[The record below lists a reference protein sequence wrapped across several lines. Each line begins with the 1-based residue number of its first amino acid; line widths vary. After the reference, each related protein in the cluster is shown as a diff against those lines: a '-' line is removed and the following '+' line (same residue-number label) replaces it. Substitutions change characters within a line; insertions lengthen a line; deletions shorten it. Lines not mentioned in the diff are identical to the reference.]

1 MHYEA
6 NSLYHVYNRGNNG
19 QQLFFR
25 PEHYHHFLRLARH
38 NLIPHANL
46 LAYCLMPNHFHFLVQ
61 PTAFGTSP
69 TPGSASTTT
78 QPLSRGIAR
87 LLSTYGQGL
96 NQELGRQG
104 SVFQPKTKGK
114 LLDGPFC
121 EAGYPAVCLHYL
133 HQDPMRAGL
142 TNSLADWP
150 YSSYRDYAGLRSGT
164 LCQRDLGQLLLAL
177 PVDLNEF
184 VQESEQMIDPTR
196 VRSR

>member
-6 NSLYHVYNRGNNG
+6 DSLYHVYNRGNNG

-25 PEHYHHFLRLARH
+25 PEHYHHFLRLVRQYIAPR
-38 NLIPHANL
+38 ANL
-46 LAYCLMPNHFHFLVQ
+46 LAYCLMPNHSHLLLQ
-61 PTAFGTSP
+61 PALAGTLP
-69 TPGSASTTT
+69 TPNSTSTTT

-121 EAGYPAVCLHYL
+121 EAGCLLSLPA
-133 HQDPMRAGL
+133 
-142 TNSLADWP
+142 SE
-150 YSSYRDYAGLRSGT
+150 SGA
-164 LCQRDLGQLLLAL
+164 RR
-177 PVDLNEF
+177 PRRF
-184 VQESEQMIDPTR
+184 VG
-196 VRSR
+196 